1 MQSIKIR
8 DYLKDNITCVVAT
21 HDGILTSEKRGIDP
35 VLEWINSGIDLTGAS
50 VADKIVGKAV
60 AMLFVMA
67 GIKEVYAEVLS
78 VSGKAFLE
86 QNNIN
91 VSWGVLT
98 DVIINR
104 QGTGMCPM
112 EKAVLN
118 INDCREAFKVLM
130 H

>member
-1 MQSIKIR
+1 MLQEKCLIKNFWIGLKNAR
-8 DYLKDNITCVVAT
+8 CNDYNEISRPRPKAN
-21 HDGILTSEKRGIDP
+21 
-35 VLEWINSGIDLTGAS
+35 
-50 VADKIVGKAV
+50 KIVGKAV